1 MNEDEK
7 NALVAEL
14 THAVPGLVSAHL
26 ADAST
31 RQKIADAVEAI
42 VTGKR
47 SPDDPYRTTIHF
59 LAGLLTFCLGVIAAV
74 FSVLSDSNAEPYRL
88 SYRML
93 GGVLASIAFVAWL
106 CTVAAAFV
114 QTEKYRHRS
123 GRTPYRAPPVF
134 LRAAL
139 MLALT
144 LLGGVPVAY
153 CVRYGYAIL
162 ADLDEPIGL
171 LDSLIGVLT
180 LAF

>member
-7 NALVAEL
+7 TALVAEL
-14 THAVPGLVSAHL
+14 KHGIPGLVSAHL
-26 ADAST
+26 AEAST
-31 RQKIADAVEAI
+31 RQKVADAVEAI
-42 VTGKR
+42 VTGNR

-74 FSVLSDSNAEPYRL
+74 FSVLSDSNTDPYRL

-106 CTVAAAFV
+106 CTVAVAFV
-114 QTEKYRHRS
+114 QTEKYRRRS
-123 GRTPYRAPPVF
+123 GRRYRAPPVF

-153 CVRYGYAIL
+153 CVRYGHAIL
-162 ADLDEPIGL
+162 TGLDEPVGL
-171 LDSLIGVLT
+171 LDSLIGVWT